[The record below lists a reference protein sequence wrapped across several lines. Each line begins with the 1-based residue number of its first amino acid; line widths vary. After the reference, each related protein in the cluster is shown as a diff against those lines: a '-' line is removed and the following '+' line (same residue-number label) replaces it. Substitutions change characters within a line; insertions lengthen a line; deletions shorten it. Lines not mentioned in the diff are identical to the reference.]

1 MGARARYDS
10 RAVGGVGLISAG
22 IGGERDV
29 PFGQLKARRSCTNSR
44 W

>member
-10 RAVGGVGLISAG
+10 RAVGGVGFVSAG

-29 PFGQLKARRSCTNSR
+29 PFGQLKPRRICTSP
-44 W
+44 